1 LRLGRSANQTVLQ
14 FLKNRYRNDE
24 KPPSGGFFRLG
35 IIVTFVAQNI
45 SDMKKALII
54 LAFALFGVFTAQAQI
69 WIGGAVNASFNKE
82 IKTFSIA
89 PDIGYCI
96 PSTPFSIACAV
107 EYGGT
112 FQQGEA
118 YSQSL
123 TLSPYFRYGICDLN
137 ERFSLFADLYSDFEV
152 LDFGSFDIG
161 LSPGISFDLTEHWS
175 AEFSVGLL
183 EYNWERIPDEK
194 PSQTFRFFFETAVP
208 SFGIYYNF

>member
-1 LRLGRSANQTVLQ
+1 M
-14 FLKNRYRNDE
+14 
-24 KPPSGGFFRLG
+24 G

-45 SDMKKALII
+45 SDVKKALVT
-54 LAFALFGVFTAQAQI
+54 LAFALFGIFTAQAQI
-69 WIGGAVNASFNKE
+69 WIGGAVSASFNKE

-89 PDIGYCI
+89 PDVGYCI

-112 FQQGEA
+112 FQHDET

-123 TLSPYFRYGICDLN
+123 TLSPYFRYDICDLN
-137 ERFSLFADLYSDFEV
+137 ERFSLFADLYSDFDV

-175 AEFSVGLL
+175 AEFSFGLL

-194 PSQTFRFFFETAVP
+194 PSQTFRFSFETVAL